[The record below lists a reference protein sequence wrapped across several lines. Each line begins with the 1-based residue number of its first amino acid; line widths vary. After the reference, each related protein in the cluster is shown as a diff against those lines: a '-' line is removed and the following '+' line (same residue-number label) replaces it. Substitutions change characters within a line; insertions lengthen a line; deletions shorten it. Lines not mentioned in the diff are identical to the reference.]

1 MATHAVRA
9 PYGSPMSEVNL
20 SALTTEALKKSTVLW
35 LRIADR
41 ERPTWFA
48 TGEAGSR
55 LAGQVLLASG
65 WTEADLGV
73 LPEHLEII
81 LRSKGAVGGR
91 LLTLNAT
98 SQEIE
103 PENPLWPI
111 VAEALRGARLN
122 ASSDQLQRWRESS
135 RLWVLSHFGAPLQG
149 PGHSAGDERSSKGVR
164 PGSAARRTRRPWHLG
179 GRPATRRGTR

>member
-1 MATHAVRA
+1 
-9 PYGSPMSEVNL
+9 MSEVNL
-20 SALTTEALKKSTVLW
+20 SALTTEALTKSTVLW
-35 LRIADR
+35 LRIAGR

-65 WTEADLGV
+65 GTEADLGE
-73 LPEHLEII
+73 LPEHLEVI

-98 SQEIE
+98 SLEIE

-122 ASSDQLQRWRESS
+122 ASADQLQRWRESS
-135 RLWVLSHFGAPLQG
+135 RLWALSPFGAPLQG
-149 PGHSAGDERSSKGVR
+149 PGHSGGDQRSSKGVR
-164 PGSAARRTRRPWHLG
+164 PGTAARRTRRPWHLG